1 MKSEETFKELSAY
14 SQVAERMIERSGK
27 ADIAEVARI
36 LALQVAIYAR
46 RFGELPPG
54 DHADYMKATERS
66 FDGAKLLGTIEGHR
80 LLELLTDGLAALT
93 EVLAIV

>member
-36 LALQVAIYAR
+36 LASSGGLRPALWRATAWGSCGLY
-46 RFGELPPG
+46 EG
-54 DHADYMKATERS
+54 DR
-66 FDGAKLLGTIEGHR
+66 
-80 LLELLTDGLAALT
+80 AL
-93 EVLAIV
+93 V